1 MIVGAAA
8 AELEI
13 HGSRSL
19 KEKRGV
25 VRSISQRVRNRF
37 GVSVAEVGGQGTWT
51 RALLG
56 FATVGSD
63 ALVVRRV
70 LDQVIDFVEGLG
82 LAELVASDVE
92 ILRLPHAVGLP
103 DDDAGEGADRVEDWD
118 ADDSGWDADDDDRE
132 RAMGPDDDDD

>member
-25 VRSISQRVRNRF
+25 VRSICQRVRNRF
-37 GVSVAEVGGQGTWT
+37 SVSVAEVGGQGTWT

-56 FATVGSD
+56 FATVGND
-63 ALVVRRV
+63 AVVVRRV
-70 LDQVIDFVEGLG
+70 LDQVIDFVEDLG

-103 DDDAGEGADRVEDWD
+103 DDDADE
-118 ADDSGWDADDDDRE
+118 DDDDLDADE
-132 RAMGPDDDDD
+132 DEDEGPDGDEDDHGE

>member
-8 AELEI
+8 VELAI

-25 VRSISQRVRNRF
+25 VRSINQRVRNRF
-37 GVSVAEVGGQGTWT
+37 GVSAAEVGGQGTWT
-51 RALLG
+51 RAVLG

-63 ALVVRRV
+63 AVVVRRV
-70 LDQVIDFVEGLG
+70 LDQVVDFVEDLN
-82 LAELVASDVE
+82 LAEMVAADVE

-103 DDDAGEGADRVEDWD
+103 NDDADAEDEDEPEGD
-118 ADDSGWDADDDDRE
+118 AEGVR
-132 RAMGPDDDDD
+132 

>member
-8 AELEI
+8 VELVI

-37 GVSVAEVGGQGTWT
+37 HISVAEVGGQGTWT

-56 FATVGSD
+56 FATVGHD
-63 ALVVRRV
+63 AVVVRQV
-70 LDQVIDFVEGLG
+70 LERAVDFVESLA
-82 LAELVASDVE
+82 LAEVAASDVE
-92 ILRLPHAVGLP
+92 ILRLPHREP
-103 DDDAGEGADRVEDWD
+103 SD
-118 ADDSGWDADDDDRE
+118 ADDPDAVDPSGADDRE
-132 RAMGPDDDDD
+132 EE